1 MGTPNEDTM
10 PGISANE
17 NFTKIKFE
25 MFKKQDFRDFI
36 RSELISD
43 AGLDLLQKLL
53 EYDPTKRISARQA
66 LLHPY
71 FSENWLINQ
80 LVKLDTLCVVK
91 LPSESEASLSRY
103 SIVPRCYSS
112 SRSSELL
119 AFLPR
124 PRKYNT
130 PKTTRAINTT
140 PAMLIP
146 SQAPHVR
153 IG

>member
-71 FSENWLINQ
+71 FSEN
-80 LVKLDTLCVVK
+80 
-91 LPSESEASLSRY
+91 
-103 SIVPRCYSS
+103 
-112 SRSSELL
+112 
-119 AFLPR
+119 
-124 PRKYNT
+124 
-130 PKTTRAINTT
+130 
-140 PAMLIP
+140 
-146 SQAPHVR
+146 
-153 IG
+153 